1 MTRIL
6 PLLLF
11 AAALAPSQAPR
22 TRTDNVV
29 DNVHGIE
36 IVDPYRWLEDQK
48 SPETRAWID
57 AQNRYTRSFLSAIG
71 NRPALT
77 KRLTELRRIDSVGT
91 PTERGGRYFFSKRK
105 ADQDLSVLYVRKGL
119 DGPDQLLLDP
129 HPMSPDHSVSTGLTD
144 VSEDGRTILYWV
156 RKGGADE
163 VEIRRMDVD
172 SRKDLPGSLAAA
184 RYFGVSLTPGG
195 KTVYYSRTG
204 KEGSRVYRRAAS
216 GGPETKIFGDGY
228 GPEKGIGVSV
238 SENGRYLLIEVFYGS
253 SAPKSEI
260 WFQDLK
266 SGGPVRPIVN
276 DIDARFRGEIADN
289 TLYIQTNWKAPN
301 NRLMAVDLRKPSR
314 ENWREIIPEGK
325 SALDSFSLAGGKI
338 CVNYLENVSSRVVVF
353 SPEGRQEREISF
365 PSLGTVSTV
374 SGRWGS
380 KEAFFGF
387 SSFHI
392 PAAGYRYDIQTGE
405 RTLWSRLAP
414 PMKPED
420 FELKQVWYTSK
431 DGAKVPMFILH
442 RKGMRLDG
450 SHPTYLTGY
459 GGFNLSRTPG
469 FSPEAVLWAERG
481 GVYAVPNLR
490 GGGEFGEAWHKAGM
504 LDKKQTVFDDFI
516 AAAEHLIEQGY
527 TKPER
532 LGIAGR
538 SNGGLLVTAALTQR
552 PDLFGAVVCGYPLI
566 DMVRYH
572 KFLLGSLW
580 VSEYG
585 SADDAE
591 QFKYIHAYSPYHRVK
606 AGTKYPS
613 VMFVTG
619 DNDTRVD
626 PLHARKMA
634 ALMQASTGSDRP
646 ILLHYDTESGH
657 SAGLPLTKA
666 IEHSVDEL
674 SYLLWQLEPQRPQAG
689 FPFSPGIR
697 VVDQGAM

>member
-325 SALDSFSLAGGKI
+325 SALDSYSLAGGKI

-634 ALMQASTGSDRP
+634 AKMKAQGHDVLFYENTEGGHAVAADHAQAAEMNALT
-646 ILLHYDTESGH
+646 LVYL
-657 SAGLPLTKA
+657 AQKLGLA
-666 IEHSVDEL
+666 
-674 SYLLWQLEPQRPQAG
+674 R
-689 FPFSPGIR
+689 
-697 VVDQGAM
+697 